1 LSRLWIKICG
11 ITLNSDAIAAAG
23 YGADAIG
30 LVFYPQSPRAVK
42 KKSIAEITTGLPSWV
57 DVVALFVDPS
67 EEEVRQVLATNTIN
81 LLQFHGQESEAFC
94 KSFDVP
100 YIKAIRVK
108 NYGTISNV
116 INAYGSAEMLL
127 LDSHSKKAPGGT
139 GSKFDWKIGKSV
151 TEKTTSK
158 IVVAGGLN
166 PNNVQKAI
174 QKIKPYGVDVS
185 SGVEQSHGVKRL
197 SKMKAFIEG
206 ARSV

>member
-1 LSRLWIKICG
+1 MSKLWIKICG
-11 ITLNSDAIAAAG
+11 ITLNSDAIAAAD

-81 LLQFHGQESEAFC
+81 LLQFHGQESETFC

-108 NYGTISNV
+108 SFDAISNI
-116 INAYGSAEMLL
+116 INAYASAEMVL
-127 LDSHSKKAPGGT
+127 LDSHNKKAPGGT
-139 GSKFDWKIGKSV
+139 GSKFDWKIGESV
-151 TEKTTSK
+151 TEKSANK

-174 QKIKPYGVDVS
+174 KKIKPYGVDVS
-185 SGVEQSHGVKRL
+185 SGVEQSHGVKKL

>member
-1 LSRLWIKICG
+1 MSKLWIKICG
-11 ITLNSDAIAAAG
+11 ITLNSDAIAAAD

-42 KKSIAEITTGLPSWV
+42 KKNIAEITTGLPSWV

-81 LLQFHGQESEAFC
+81 LLQFHGQESETFC

-108 NYGTISNV
+108 NYGTISN
-116 INAYGSAEMLL
+116 ISNAYASAEMLL

-139 GSKFDWKIGKSV
+139 GSKFDWKIGESV
-151 TEKTTSK
+151 TARSTNK

-185 SGVEQSHGVKRL
+185 SGVEQSHGVKKL

>member
-1 LSRLWIKICG
+1 MSRLWIKICG

>member
-108 NYGTISNV
+108 NYGTISNI

>member
-1 LSRLWIKICG
+1 MSKLWINICG
-11 ITLNSDAIAAAG
+11 ITLNSDAIAAAD

-57 DVVALFVDPS
+57 DIVALFVDPS

-81 LLQFHGQESEAFC
+81 LLQFHGRESEAFC
-94 KSFDVP
+94 KSFNVP

-108 NYGTISNV
+108 SYDTISKK
-116 INAYGSAEMLL
+116 INAYASAKMLL

-139 GSKFDWKIGKSV
+139 GSKFDWKIGESV
-151 TEKTTSK
+151 TAKSTNK
-158 IVVAGGLN
+158 IVVAGGLS

-174 QKIKPYGVDVS
+174 QKIKPYCGDVS
-185 SGVEQSHGVKRL
+185 SGVEQSHGVKEL

>member
-1 LSRLWIKICG
+1 MSRLWIKICG

-108 NYGTISNV
+108 NYGTISNI

>member
-1 LSRLWIKICG
+1 MSKLWIKICG

-108 NYGTISNV
+108 NYGTISNI

>member
-1 LSRLWIKICG
+1 MSRLWIKICG

-42 KKSIAEITTGLPSWV
+42 KKSIAELTTGLPSWV

-108 NYGTISNV
+108 NYGTISNI

>member
-1 LSRLWIKICG
+1 MSKLWIKICG
-11 ITLNSDAIAAAG
+11 ITLNSDAIAAAD

-81 LLQFHGQESEAFC
+81 LLQFHGQESETFC

-108 NYGTISNV
+108 SFDAISNI
-116 INAYGSAEMLL
+116 INAYASAEMVL
-127 LDSHSKKAPGGT
+127 LDSYNKKAPGGT
-139 GSKFDWKIGKSV
+139 GSKFDWKIGESV
-151 TEKTTSK
+151 TEKSANK

-174 QKIKPYGVDVS
+174 KKIKPYGVDVS
-185 SGVEQSHGVKRL
+185 SGVEQSHGVKKL

>member
-1 LSRLWIKICG
+1 M
-11 ITLNSDAIAAAG
+11 
-23 YGADAIG
+23 
-30 LVFYPQSPRAVK
+30 K

-57 DVVALFVDPS
+57 DIVALFVDPS

-81 LLQFHGQESEAFC
+81 LLQFHGQESETFC

-108 NYGTISNV
+108 NYGTISN
-116 INAYGSAEMLL
+116 ISNAYASAEMLL

-139 GSKFDWKIGKSV
+139 GSKFDWKIGESV
-151 TEKTTSK
+151 TETSTNK
-158 IVVAGGLN
+158 IVVAGGLS

-185 SGVEQSHGVKRL
+185 SGVEQSHGVKEL

>member
-1 LSRLWIKICG
+1 MSRLWIKICG

-30 LVFYPQSPRAVK
+30 LVFYPQSSRAVK
-42 KKSIAEITTGLPSWV
+42 KERIAEITTGLPSWV

-108 NYGTISNV
+108 NYGTISNI

>member
-1 LSRLWIKICG
+1 MSRLWIKICG

-81 LLQFHGQESEAFC
+81 LLQFHGQESETFC